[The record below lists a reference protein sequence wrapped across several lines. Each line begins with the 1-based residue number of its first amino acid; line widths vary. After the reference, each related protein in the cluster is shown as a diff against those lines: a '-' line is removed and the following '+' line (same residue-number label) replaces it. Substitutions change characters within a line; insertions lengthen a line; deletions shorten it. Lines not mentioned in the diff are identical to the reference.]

1 MSTIIDTILASRYQI
16 CEQLSQKAGR
26 RTFLARDLQS
36 QDLVIIKIL
45 RFDPDFQW
53 DDLKLFEREA
63 STLKNLN
70 HPAIPKYLD
79 YFEVDE
85 PDLRGFAL
93 VQTYIDAR
101 SLESIVKSG
110 QRFLEIEV
118 IELADRILSILTYL
132 HHQNPPVIHRDLKPS
147 NILLGNPSGHSI
159 GDVYLV
165 DFGSVQTVASK
176 DGGTITIVG
185 SYGYIPLEQ
194 FGGQTTTASDLYS
207 LGMTVI
213 YLLTGTHPAEL
224 AQVNGRVKFT
234 AEISNKFHRWLE
246 KMTQPHLEKRFDSA
260 RLAQVALAS
269 EDGSYGD
276 FIHLKPADSKV
287 KLARD
292 RGRLQLTFK
301 TLFASKTIET
311 LDFLCYSVLPGMMI
325 IGIFTWFLYYLCPF
339 TPIWIVAAL
348 FMSPFHIL
356 LLFLYGLSIRP
367 LLVFAQKININ
378 LFQKYTMVEI
388 EDNQLSEFKY
398 AGNPNRHQQLPQASK
413 RSFKYADNLN
423 RHRQLSQTSKRSA
436 IESIVYNPGYIFDKY
451 LDADGRSVHRGEVK
465 VQPELSLLLKSEQ
478 YIIGRGLSQAEL
490 WWLSQEFSDFLNL
503 ELHIIYPTPKVPA
516 EPSCGGGC

>member
-147 NILLGNPSGHSI
+147 NILG
-159 GDVYLV
+159 
-165 DFGSVQTVASK
+165 
-176 DGGTITIVG
+176 
-185 SYGYIPLEQ
+185 
-194 FGGQTTTASDLYS
+194 S
-207 LGMTVI
+207 LG
-213 YLLTGTHPAEL
+213 
-224 AQVNGRVKFT
+224 
-234 AEISNKFHRWLE
+234 
-246 KMTQPHLEKRFDSA
+246 
-260 RLAQVALAS
+260 
-269 EDGSYGD
+269 
-276 FIHLKPADSKV
+276 
-287 KLARD
+287 
-292 RGRLQLTFK
+292 
-301 TLFASKTIET
+301 
-311 LDFLCYSVLPGMMI
+311 
-325 IGIFTWFLYYLCPF
+325 
-339 TPIWIVAAL
+339 
-348 FMSPFHIL
+348 
-356 LLFLYGLSIRP
+356 
-367 LLVFAQKININ
+367 
-378 LFQKYTMVEI
+378 
-388 EDNQLSEFKY
+388 
-398 AGNPNRHQQLPQASK
+398 
-413 RSFKYADNLN
+413 
-423 RHRQLSQTSKRSA
+423 
-436 IESIVYNPGYIFDKY
+436 
-451 LDADGRSVHRGEVK
+451 
-465 VQPELSLLLKSEQ
+465 
-478 YIIGRGLSQAEL
+478 
-490 WWLSQEFSDFLNL
+490 
-503 ELHIIYPTPKVPA
+503 
-516 EPSCGGGC
+516 